1 MHVVATAGHVDH
13 GKSALVRA
21 LTDMDPDRWA
31 EEKRRGLTIDLG
43 FVWTTLPSGTDL
55 AFVDVPGHEKF
66 LGNMLAG
73 VGPAPV
79 VIFVVAA
86 DEGWQ
91 EQSTD
96 HRDAVR
102 ALDIQHGLIA
112 LTRADRADATRRAE
126 VAAQVR
132 DELAGTALADA
143 PLVEVSAHTGEGI
156 AQMRQVLDEVLAKV
170 PAPDPQAR
178 VRVWIDRAFSVKGAG
193 TVVTGTLVT
202 GTLRVGDTLQ
212 LASPDGTRA
221 VEVRGLHSE
230 NTAHQVV
237 EPTSRVAVNLRG
249 ISSDAIHRGHSL
261 LSPGSWE
268 LVEQIDVRRTFGQD
282 FYELP
287 QNIVVHIG
295 TAGLEAHVRPLSA
308 DYARLSLA
316 HPLPLQLLDRF
327 VVRSSGGRHVSAG
340 VQVIDVYPPELNRR
354 GAARRRAEE
363 LALLADG
370 NSAGRDSSDS
380 SPSDA
385 TTTADARPS
394 RATSTPVPSPSL
406 FTDPTGYIQRIG
418 YVPVAQ
424 LQRAGFAVDDPA
436 APPQGIIAFRQWW
449 IAARQITRW
458 KNQLLVV
465 LEKHAQDNPLAA
477 GMPRK
482 AAMDALDLQEDA
494 LLGIAVA
501 AAKVEQPDGVLR
513 LPGHKVEL
521 GAAEASV
528 AKLEAWLADDP
539 FAAPEA
545 DELQEL
551 RLGAKQ
557 LAAAEKAGRLLRLGQ
572 GIVLLPGAPQEAKK
586 RIAQLEQ
593 PFTLSAARKALST
606 TRRVAIPLLKYL
618 DEQGITRRLDG
629 GLRELR

>member
-102 ALDIQHGLIA
+102 ALDIRHGLIA

-126 VAAQVR
+126 VTAQVR
-132 DELAGTALADA
+132 HELAGTALADA

-156 AQMRQVLDEVLAKV
+156 AQMRQVLDEVLAQV

-178 VRVWIDRAFSVKGAG
+178 LRVWIDRAFSVKGAG
-193 TVVTGTLVT
+193 TVATGTLAA

-212 LASPDGTRA
+212 LASPDGTCA

-230 NTAHQVV
+230 NTAHQVLG
-237 EPTSRVAVNLRG
+237 PTSRVAVNLRG
-249 ISSDAIHRGHSL
+249 ISADAIHRGHSL
-261 LSPGSWE
+261 LSSGAWE

-327 VVRSSGGRHVSAG
+327 VVRSPGGRHVSAG

-370 NSAGRDSSDS
+370 NSAGRDRSDS

-385 TTTADARPS
+385 TTTAAPS
-394 RATSTPVPSPSL
+394 ASP
-406 FTDPTGYIQRIG
+406 FTDPTGYIQRVG
-418 YVPVAQ
+418 YVPVVQ
-424 LQRAGFAVDDPA
+424 LQRAGFTVGDPA
-436 APPQGIIAFRQWW
+436 APPQGVIAFRQWW

-458 KNQLLVV
+458 KNQLLVA

-482 AAMDALDLQEDA
+482 AAMDALDVQEDA
-494 LLGIAVA
+494 LLGIVIA
-501 AAKVEQPDGVLR
+501 AAKVEPADGLLR
-513 LPGHKVEL
+513 LPGHKVDL
-521 GAAEASV
+521 GEAEASV
-528 AKLEAWLADDP
+528 VKLESWLADEP

-557 LAAAEKAGRLLRLGQ
+557 LAAAENAGRLLRLSQ
-572 GIVLLPGAPQEAKK
+572 GIVLLPSAVQEAKK

-606 TRRVAIPLLKYL
+606 TRRVAIPLLEYL

>member
-21 LTDMDPDRWA
+21 LTDMEPDRWA

-96 HRDAVR
+96 HRDALR
-102 ALDIQHGLIA
+102 ALDIRHGLIA
-112 LTRADRADATRRAE
+112 LTRADRADANRRAE
-126 VAAQVR
+126 VTAQVR
-132 DELAGTALADA
+132 HELAGTALADA

-156 AQMRQVLDEVLAKV
+156 VQMRQVLDEVLAQV
-170 PAPDPQAR
+170 PAPDLQAR

-193 TVVTGTLVT
+193 TVVTGTLAA
-202 GTLRVGDTLQ
+202 GTLRVGDILQ

-230 NTAHQVV
+230 NTAHEVL

-249 ISSDAIHRGHSL
+249 ISADAIHRGHSL
-261 LSPGSWE
+261 LSSGAWE

-327 VVRSSGGRHVSAG
+327 VVRSPGGRHVSAG
-340 VQVIDVYPPELNRR
+340 VQVIDVYPPELKRR

-363 LALLADG
+363 LELLAD
-370 NSAGRDSSDS
+370 A

-385 TTTADARPS
+385 TTTVASSNP
-394 RATSTPVPSPSL
+394 
-406 FTDPTGYIQRIG
+406 FTDPTGYIQRVG
-418 YVPVAQ
+418 YVPVGK

-458 KNQLLVV
+458 KNQLLVA
-465 LEKHAQDNPLAA
+465 LDKHAQDNPLAA

-501 AAKVEQPDGVLR
+501 DAKVEQADGVLR
-513 LPGHKVEL
+513 VPGHKVDL

-557 LAAAEKAGRLLRLGQ
+557 LAAAENAGRLLRLGQ

-586 RIAQLEQ
+586 RITQLEQ

-606 TRRVAIPLLKYL
+606 TRRVAIPLLEYL

>member
-73 VGPAPV
+73 LGPAPV

-102 ALDIQHGLIA
+102 ALDIRHGLIA
-112 LTRADRADATRRAE
+112 LTRADRADAARRAE
-126 VAAQVR
+126 VTAQIR
-132 DELAGTALADA
+132 HELAGTALADA

-156 AQMRQVLDEVLAKV
+156 AQMRQVLDEVLAQV

-193 TVVTGTLVT
+193 TVVTGTLAA
-202 GTLRVGDTLQ
+202 GTLRVGDTVQ
-212 LASPDGTRA
+212 LAHPGGVRA

-230 NTAHQVV
+230 NTAHQVLG
-237 EPTSRVAVNLRG
+237 PTSRVAVNLRG
-249 ISSDAIHRGHSL
+249 ISADAIHRGHSL
-261 LSPGSWE
+261 VSPDAWE

-327 VVRSSGGRHVSAG
+327 VVRSPGGRHVSAG
-340 VQVIDVYPPELNRR
+340 VQIIDVYPPELNRR

-363 LALLADG
+363 LELLADG
-370 NSAGRDSSDS
+370 NSAGRDRNDS

-385 TTTADARPS
+385 TTTAAAS
-394 RATSTPVPSPSL
+394 ASP
-406 FTDPTGYIQRIG
+406 FTDPATYVQRVG

-424 LQRAGFAVDDPA
+424 LQRAGFNVGDPA
-436 APPQGIIAFRQWW
+436 APPQGIIAFGQWW

-501 AAKVEQPDGVLR
+501 AAKVEQADGVLR
-513 LPGHKVEL
+513 LPGHKVDL

-528 AKLEAWLADDP
+528 AKLETWLADDP

-557 LAAAEKAGRLLRLGQ
+557 LAVAENAGRLLRLSH
-572 GIVLLPGAPQEAKK
+572 GIVLLPSAVQEAKK

-606 TRRVAIPLLKYL
+606 TRRVAIPLLEYL

>member
-96 HRDAVR
+96 HRDALR
-102 ALDIQHGLIA
+102 ALDIRHGLIA
-112 LTRADRADATRRAE
+112 LTRADRADTTRRAE
-126 VAAQVR
+126 VTAQVR
-132 DELAGTALADA
+132 HELAGTALADA

-156 AQMRQVLDEVLAKV
+156 AQMRQVLDEVLAQV

-193 TVVTGTLVT
+193 TVVTGTLAA

-230 NTAHQVV
+230 NTAHQVL

-249 ISSDAIHRGHSL
+249 ISADAIHRGHSL
-261 LSPGSWE
+261 LSSGAWE

-308 DYARLSLA
+308 DHARLSMA

-327 VVRSSGGRHVSAG
+327 VVRSPGGRHVSAG
-340 VQVIDVYPPELNRR
+340 VQVIDVYPPELARR

-363 LALLADG
+363 LELLAD
-370 NSAGRDSSDS
+370 A
-380 SPSDA
+380 SPS
-385 TTTADARPS
+385 
-394 RATSTPVPSPSL
+394 ATSTPAASSSP
-406 FTDPTGYIQRIG
+406 FTDPTAYVQRVG
-418 YVPVAQ
+418 YVPVGK
-424 LQRAGFAVDDPA
+424 LQRAGFTVGDPA
-436 APPQGIIAFRQWW
+436 VPPQGIIAFRQWW
-449 IAARQITRW
+449 IAAREITRW
-458 KNQLLVV
+458 KNQLLVA
-465 LEKHAQDNPLAA
+465 LGKHAQDNPLAA

-501 AAKVEQPDGVLR
+501 AAKVEQVDGVLR
-513 LPGHKVEL
+513 VPGHKVDL

-528 AKLEAWLADDP
+528 TKLEAWLADDP

-557 LAAAEKAGRLLRLGQ
+557 LAAAENAGRLLRLGQ
-572 GIVLLPGAPQEAKK
+572 GIVVLPGAPQEAKK

-606 TRRVAIPLLKYL
+606 TRRVAIPLLEYL

>member
-1 MHVVATAGHVDH
+1 MHVVSTAGHVDH

-73 VGPAPV
+73 LGPAPV

-102 ALDIQHGLIA
+102 ALDIRHGLIA
-112 LTRADRADATRRAE
+112 LTRADRADAARRAE
-126 VAAQVR
+126 VTAQIR
-132 DELAGTALADA
+132 HELAGTALADA

-156 AQMRQVLDEVLAKV
+156 AQMRQVLDEVLAQV

-193 TVVTGTLVT
+193 TVVTGTLAA
-202 GTLRVGDTLQ
+202 GTLRVGDTVQ
-212 LASPDGTRA
+212 LAHPGGVRA

-230 NTAHQVV
+230 NTAHQVLG
-237 EPTSRVAVNLRG
+237 PTSRVAVNLRG
-249 ISSDAIHRGHSL
+249 ISADAIHRGHSL
-261 LSPGSWE
+261 VSPDAWE

-327 VVRSSGGRHVSAG
+327 VVRSPGGRHVSAG
-340 VQVIDVYPPELNRR
+340 VQIIDVYPPELNRR

-363 LALLADG
+363 LELLADG
-370 NSAGRDSSDS
+370 NSAGRDRNDS

-385 TTTADARPS
+385 TTTAAAS
-394 RATSTPVPSPSL
+394 ASP
-406 FTDPTGYIQRIG
+406 FTDPATYVQRVG

-424 LQRAGFAVDDPA
+424 LQRAGFTVGDPKT
-436 APPQGIIAFRQWW
+436 PPQGIIAFRQWW

-458 KNQLLVV
+458 KNQLLVA
-465 LEKHAQDNPLAA
+465 LGKHAQDNPLAA

-482 AAMDALDLQEDA
+482 AAMDALDVQEDA
-494 LLGIAVA
+494 LLGIAIA
-501 AAKVEQPDGVLR
+501 AAKVEPADGLLR
-513 LPGHKVEL
+513 LPGHRVDL
-521 GAAEASV
+521 GEAEASV
-528 AKLEAWLADDP
+528 VKLETWLADDP

-557 LAAAEKAGRLLRLGQ
+557 LAAAENAGRLLRLSH
-572 GIVLLPGAPQEAKK
+572 GIVLLPSAVQEAKK

-606 TRRVAIPLLKYL
+606 TRRVAIPLLEYL
-618 DEQGITRRLDG
+618 DEQGITRRVDS
-629 GLRELR
+629 GLRELT

>member
-96 HRDAVR
+96 HRDALR
-102 ALDIQHGLIA
+102 ALDIRHGLIA
-112 LTRADRADATRRAE
+112 LTRADRADANRRAE
-126 VAAQVR
+126 VTAQVR
-132 DELAGTALADA
+132 HELAGTALADA

-156 AQMRQVLDEVLAKV
+156 AQMRQVLDEVLAQV
-170 PAPDPQAR
+170 PAPDLQAR

-193 TVVTGTLVT
+193 TVVTGTLAA
-202 GTLRVGDTLQ
+202 GTLRVGDKLQ

-230 NTAHQVV
+230 NTAHEVL
-237 EPTSRVAVNLRG
+237 EPTSRAAVNLRG
-249 ISSDAIHRGHSL
+249 ISADAIHRGHSL
-261 LSPGSWE
+261 LSSDAWE

-327 VVRSSGGRHVSAG
+327 VVRSPGGRHVSAG
-340 VQVIDVYPPELNRR
+340 AQVIDVYPPELNRR

-363 LALLADG
+363 LALLADV
-370 NSAGRDSSDS
+370 

-385 TTTADARPS
+385 TTTAAAS
-394 RATSTPVPSPSL
+394 PSP
-406 FTDPTGYIQRIG
+406 FTDPTGYVQRVG
-418 YVPVAQ
+418 YVPVGK

-449 IAARQITRW
+449 IAAREITRW
-458 KNQLLVV
+458 KNQLLVA
-465 LEKHAQDNPLAA
+465 LDKHAQDNPLAA

-501 AAKVEQPDGVLR
+501 AAKVEQADGVLR
-513 LPGHKVEL
+513 LPGHKVDL
-521 GAAEASV
+521 GAAETSV

-557 LAAAEKAGRLLRLGQ
+557 LAAAENAGRLLRLGQ
-572 GIVLLPGAPQEAKK
+572 GIVLLPGAPEEAKK

-606 TRRVAIPLLKYL
+606 TRRVAIPLLEYL

>member
-102 ALDIQHGLIA
+102 ALDIRHGLIA

-126 VAAQVR
+126 ATAQVR
-132 DELAGTALADA
+132 HELAGTALADA

-156 AQMRQVLDEVLAKV
+156 AQMRQVLDEVLAQV

-193 TVVTGTLVT
+193 TVVTGTLAA

-230 NTAHQVV
+230 NTAHQVL

-249 ISSDAIHRGHSL
+249 ISADAIHRGHSL
-261 LSPGSWE
+261 LSAGAWE

-287 QNIVVHIG
+287 QSIVVHIG

-316 HPLPLQLLDRF
+316 YPLPLQLLDRF
-327 VVRSSGGRHVSAG
+327 VVRSPGGRHVSAG

-363 LALLADG
+363 LELLAD
-370 NSAGRDSSDS
+370 A
-380 SPSDA
+380 SPS
-385 TTTADARPS
+385 
-394 RATSTPVPSPSL
+394 ATSTPAASPSP
-406 FTDPTGYIQRIG
+406 FTDPTGYIQRVG
-418 YVPVAQ
+418 YVPVGK
-424 LQRAGFAVDDPA
+424 LQRAGFTVGDPA
-436 APPQGIIAFRQWW
+436 VPPQGIIAFRQWW
-449 IAARQITRW
+449 IAAREITRW
-458 KNQLLVV
+458 KNQLLVA
-465 LEKHAQDNPLAA
+465 LGKHAQENPLAA

-501 AAKVEQPDGVLR
+501 AAKVEQVDGVLR
-513 LPGHKVEL
+513 VPGHKVDL

-557 LAAAEKAGRLLRLGQ
+557 LAAAENAGRLLRLGQ
-572 GIVLLPGAPQEAKK
+572 GIIVLPSAPQEAKK

-606 TRRVAIPLLKYL
+606 TRRVAIPLLEYL

>member
-102 ALDIQHGLIA
+102 ALDIRHGLIA

-126 VAAQVR
+126 VTAQVR
-132 DELAGTALADA
+132 HELAGTALADA

-156 AQMRQVLDEVLAKV
+156 AQMRQVLDEVLAQV
-170 PAPDPQAR
+170 PAPDAQAR

-193 TVVTGTLVT
+193 TVVTGTLAA

-212 LASPDGTRA
+212 LASLDGTRV

-230 NTAHQVV
+230 NTAHQVL

-249 ISSDAIHRGHSL
+249 ISADAIHRGHSL
-261 LSPGSWE
+261 LSSGAWE

-316 HPLPLQLLDRF
+316 YPLPLQLLDRF
-327 VVRSSGGRHVSAG
+327 VVRSPGGRHVSAG

-363 LALLADG
+363 LELLAD
-370 NSAGRDSSDS
+370 A
-380 SPSDA
+380 SPS
-385 TTTADARPS
+385 
-394 RATSTPVPSPSL
+394 ATSTPATSTPAASPSP
-406 FTDPTGYIQRIG
+406 FTDPTGYIQRVG
-418 YVPVAQ
+418 YVPVDK
-424 LQRAGFAVDDPA
+424 LQRAGFTVDDPA

-449 IAARQITRW
+449 IAAREITRW
-458 KNQLLVV
+458 KNQLLVA
-465 LEKHAQDNPLAA
+465 LGKHAQENPLAA

-501 AAKVEQPDGVLR
+501 AAKVEQVDGVLR
-513 LPGHKVEL
+513 VPGHKVDL

-557 LAAAEKAGRLLRLGQ
+557 LAAAENAGRLLRLGQ

-606 TRRVAIPLLKYL
+606 TRRVAIPLLEYL

-629 GLRELR
+629 GLRELT

>member
-96 HRDAVR
+96 HRDALR
-102 ALDIQHGLIA
+102 ALDIRHGLIA

-126 VAAQVR
+126 VTAQVR
-132 DELAGTALADA
+132 HELAGTALADA
-143 PLVEVSAHTGEGI
+143 PLVEASAHTGEGI
-156 AQMRQVLDEVLAKV
+156 AQMRQVLDEVLAQV

-193 TVVTGTLVT
+193 TVVTGTLAA
-202 GTLRVGDTLQ
+202 GTLRVGDKLQ
-212 LASPDGTRA
+212 LASPDGGRA

-230 NTAHQVV
+230 NTAHQVL

-249 ISSDAIHRGHSL
+249 ISADAIHRGHSL
-261 LSPGSWE
+261 LSSGAWE

-316 HPLPLQLLDRF
+316 HRLPLQLLDRF
-327 VVRSSGGRHVSAG
+327 VVRSPGGRHVSAG

-363 LALLADG
+363 LELLAD
-370 NSAGRDSSDS
+370 A
-380 SPSDA
+380 SPS
-385 TTTADARPS
+385 
-394 RATSTPVPSPSL
+394 ATSIPAASPSP
-406 FTDPTGYIQRIG
+406 FTDPTAYVQRVG
-418 YVPVAQ
+418 YVPVGK
-424 LQRAGFAVDDPA
+424 LQRAGFAVGDPA

-449 IAARQITRW
+449 IAAREITRW
-458 KNQLLVV
+458 KNQLLVA
-465 LEKHAQDNPLAA
+465 LGKHAQENPLAA

-501 AAKVEQPDGVLR
+501 AAKVEQVDGVLR
-513 LPGHKVEL
+513 VPGHKVDL

-557 LAAAEKAGRLLRLGQ
+557 LAAAENAGRLLRLGQ
-572 GIVLLPGAPQEAKK
+572 GIIVLPSAPQEAKK

-606 TRRVAIPLLKYL
+606 TRRVAIPLLEYL

>member
-102 ALDIQHGLIA
+102 ALDIRHGLIA

-126 VAAQVR
+126 VTAQVR
-132 DELAGTALADA
+132 HELAGTALADA

-156 AQMRQVLDEVLAKV
+156 AQMRQVLDEVLAQV

-193 TVVTGTLVT
+193 TVVTGTLSA
-202 GTLRVGDTLQ
+202 GTLRVGDKLE
-212 LASPDGTRA
+212 LASPDDTRA

-230 NTAHQVV
+230 NTAHEVL

-249 ISSDAIHRGHSL
+249 ISADAIHRGHSL
-261 LSPGSWE
+261 LSSGAWE
-268 LVEQIDVRRTFGQD
+268 LVEQIDVCRTFGQD

-327 VVRSSGGRHVSAG
+327 VVRSPGGRHVSAG
-340 VQVIDVYPPELNRR
+340 VQVIDVYPPELARR

-363 LALLADG
+363 LELLAD
-370 NSAGRDSSDS
+370 A
-380 SPSDA
+380 SPS
-385 TTTADARPS
+385 
-394 RATSTPVPSPSL
+394 ATSIPAASPSP
-406 FTDPTGYIQRIG
+406 FTDPTAYVQRVG
-418 YVPVAQ
+418 YVPVGK
-424 LQRAGFAVDDPA
+424 LQRAGFAVGDPA

-449 IAARQITRW
+449 IAAREITRW
-458 KNQLLVV
+458 KNQLLVA
-465 LEKHAQDNPLAA
+465 LGKHAQNNPLAA

-482 AAMDALDLQEDA
+482 AAMDTLDLQEDA

-501 AAKVEQPDGVLR
+501 AAKVEQADGVLR
-513 LPGHKVEL
+513 VPGHKVDL

-528 AKLEAWLADDP
+528 TKLEAWLADDP

-557 LAAAEKAGRLLRLGQ
+557 LAAAENAGRLLRLGQ
-572 GIVLLPGAPQEAKK
+572 GIVVLPGAPQEAKK

-606 TRRVAIPLLKYL
+606 TRRVAIPLLEYL

>member
-73 VGPAPV
+73 LGPAPV

-102 ALDIQHGLIA
+102 ALDIRHGLIA
-112 LTRADRADATRRAE
+112 MTRADRADAARRAE
-126 VAAQVR
+126 VTAQIR
-132 DELAGTALADA
+132 HELAGTALADA

-156 AQMRQVLDEVLAKV
+156 AQMRQVLDEVLAQV

-193 TVVTGTLVT
+193 TVVTGTLAA
-202 GTLRVGDTLQ
+202 GTLRVGDTVQ
-212 LASPDGTRA
+212 LAHPGGVRA

-230 NTAHQVV
+230 NTAHQVLG
-237 EPTSRVAVNLRG
+237 PTSRVAVNLRG
-249 ISSDAIHRGHSL
+249 ISADAIHRGHSL
-261 LSPGSWE
+261 VSPDAWE

-327 VVRSSGGRHVSAG
+327 VVRSPGGRHVSAG
-340 VQVIDVYPPELNRR
+340 VQIIDVYPPELARR

-363 LALLADG
+363 LELLADG
-370 NSAGRDSSDS
+370 NSAGRDRNDS

-385 TTTADARPS
+385 TTTAAAS
-394 RATSTPVPSPSL
+394 ASP
-406 FTDPTGYIQRIG
+406 FTDPATYVQRVG

-424 LQRAGFAVDDPA
+424 LQRAGFNVGDLKT
-436 APPQGIIAFRQWW
+436 PPQGIIAFRQWW

-458 KNQLLVV
+458 KNQLLVA

-482 AAMDALDLQEDA
+482 AAMDALDLREDA

-501 AAKVEQPDGVLR
+501 AAKVEPADGLLR
-513 LPGHKVEL
+513 LPGHKVDL
-521 GAAEASV
+521 GEAEASV
-528 AKLEAWLADDP
+528 VKLETWLADDP

-557 LAAAEKAGRLLRLGQ
+557 LAAAENAGRLLRLSH
-572 GIVLLPGAPQEAKK
+572 GIVLLPSAVQEAKK

-606 TRRVAIPLLKYL
+606 TRRVAIPLLEYL
-618 DEQGITRRLDG
+618 DEQGITRRVDS

>member
-96 HRDAVR
+96 HRDALR
-102 ALDIQHGLIA
+102 ALDIRHGLIA
-112 LTRADRADATRRAE
+112 LTRADRADATHRAE
-126 VAAQVR
+126 VTAQVR
-132 DELAGTALADA
+132 HELAGTALAGA

-156 AQMRQVLDEVLAKV
+156 AQMRQVLDEVLAQV

-193 TVVTGTLVT
+193 TVVTGTLAA

-212 LASPDGTRA
+212 LASPDGGRA

-230 NTAHQVV
+230 NTAHQVL

-249 ISSDAIHRGHSL
+249 ISADAIHRGHSL
-261 LSPGSWE
+261 LSPGAWE

-282 FYELP
+282 FHGLP

-295 TAGLEAHVRPLSA
+295 TAGLEAHVRPLSG

-327 VVRSSGGRHVSAG
+327 VVRSPGGRHVSAG
-340 VQVIDVYPPELNRR
+340 VQVIDVYPPELARR

-363 LALLADG
+363 LALLADA
-370 NSAGRDSSDS
+370 N
-380 SPSDA
+380 PSDA
-385 TTTADARPS
+385 TTTAAAS
-394 RATSTPVPSPSL
+394 PSP
-406 FTDPTGYIQRIG
+406 FTDPTAYVQRVG
-418 YVPVAQ
+418 YVPVAK

-436 APPQGIIAFRQWW
+436 VPPQGIIAFREWW
-449 IAARQITRW
+449 IAAREITRW
-458 KNQLLVV
+458 KNQLLVA
-465 LEKHAQDNPLAA
+465 LGKHAQNNPLAA

-494 LLGIAVA
+494 LLGIAVV
-501 AAKVEQPDGVLR
+501 AAKVEQADGVLR
-513 LPGHKVEL
+513 LPGHKVDL

-528 AKLEAWLADDP
+528 AKLESWLADDP

-572 GIVLLPGAPQEAKK
+572 GIVLLPSAPEEAKK

-606 TRRVAIPLLKYL
+606 TRRVAIPLLEYL

-629 GLRELR
+629 GLRELT

>member
-43 FVWTTLPSGTDL
+43 FVWTTLPSGADV

-91 EQSTD
+91 AQSTD
-96 HRDAVR
+96 HRDALR

-112 LTRADRADATRRAE
+112 VTRADRAGAARRAE
-126 VAAQVR
+126 VTAQVR
-132 DELAGTALADA
+132 HELAGTALADA

-156 AQMRQVLDEVLAKV
+156 AQMRQLLDQVLARV

-193 TVVTGTLVT
+193 TVVTGTLAA
-202 GTLRVGDTLQ
+202 GTLRVGDILQ

-230 NTAHQVV
+230 NTAHQVL

-249 ISSDAIHRGHSL
+249 ISADAIHRGHSL
-261 LSPGSWE
+261 LSSGAWE

-282 FYELP
+282 FHELP

-295 TAGLEAHVRPLSA
+295 TAGLEAHMRPLSA

-327 VVRSSGGRHVSAG
+327 VVRSPGGRHVSAG

-363 LALLADG
+363 LALLADA
-370 NSAGRDSSDS
+370 N
-380 SPSDA
+380 PSDA
-385 TTTADARPS
+385 TTTAAASPS
-394 RATSTPVPSPSL
+394 HATSTPAASPSP
-406 FTDPTGYIQRIG
+406 FTDPTAYVQRVG
-418 YVPVAQ
+418 YVPVGK
-424 LQRAGFAVDDPA
+424 LQRAGFTVDDPA
-436 APPQGIIAFRQWW
+436 VPPQGIIAFRQWW
-449 IAARQITRW
+449 IAAREITRW
-458 KNQLLVV
+458 KNQLLVA
-465 LEKHAQDNPLAA
+465 LGKHAQDNPLAA

-482 AAMDALDLQEDA
+482 AAMDTLDLQEDA

-501 AAKVEQPDGVLR
+501 AAKVEQADGVLR
-513 LPGHKVEL
+513 LPGHKVDL

-557 LAAAEKAGRLLRLGQ
+557 LAAAENAGRLLRLGQ
-572 GIVLLPGAPQEAKK
+572 GIIVLPSAPQQAKQ

-593 PFTLSAARKALST
+593 PFTLSAARKALGT
-606 TRRVAIPLLKYL
+606 TRRVAIPLLEYL

>member
-102 ALDIQHGLIA
+102 ALDIRHGLIA

-126 VAAQVR
+126 VTAQVR
-132 DELAGTALADA
+132 HELAGTALADA

-156 AQMRQVLDEVLAKV
+156 AQMRQVLDEVLAQV

-193 TVVTGTLVT
+193 TVVTGTLAA

-230 NTAHQVV
+230 NTAHQVL

-249 ISSDAIHRGHSL
+249 ISADAIHRGHSL
-261 LSPGSWE
+261 LSLGAWE

-327 VVRSSGGRHVSAG
+327 VVRSPGGRHVSAG

-363 LALLADG
+363 LELLVDA
-370 NSAGRDSSDS
+370 
-380 SPSDA
+380 SPS
-385 TTTADARPS
+385 
-394 RATSTPVPSPSL
+394 ATSTPAASPSP
-406 FTDPTGYIQRIG
+406 FTDPTAYVQRVG
-418 YVPVAQ
+418 YVPVGK
-424 LQRAGFAVDDPA
+424 LQRAGFAVGDPA

-449 IAARQITRW
+449 IAAREITRW
-458 KNQLLVV
+458 KNQLLVA
-465 LEKHAQDNPLAA
+465 LDKHAQDNPLAA

-501 AAKVEQPDGVLR
+501 AAKVEQVDGVLR
-513 LPGHKVEL
+513 LPGYKVDL

-557 LAAAEKAGRLLRLGQ
+557 LAAAENAGRLLRLGQ

-606 TRRVAIPLLKYL
+606 TRRVAIPLLEYL

>member
-43 FVWTTLPSGTDL
+43 FVWTTLPSGADV

-73 VGPAPV
+73 VGPVSV

-91 EQSTD
+91 AQSTD
-96 HRDAVR
+96 HRDALR

-112 LTRADRADATRRAE
+112 VTRADRAGAARRAE
-126 VAAQVR
+126 VTAQVR
-132 DELAGTALADA
+132 HELAGTALADA

-156 AQMRQVLDEVLAKV
+156 AQMRQVLDQVLARV

-193 TVVTGTLVT
+193 TVVTGTLAA
-202 GTLRVGDTLQ
+202 GTLRVGDILQ

-230 NTAHQVV
+230 NTAHQVL

-249 ISSDAIHRGHSL
+249 IRADAIHRGHSL
-261 LSPGSWE
+261 LSSGAWE

-282 FYELP
+282 FHELP

-295 TAGLEAHVRPLSA
+295 AAGLEAHVRPLSA
-308 DYARLSLA
+308 DYARLSLD

-327 VVRSSGGRHVSAG
+327 VVRSPGGRHVSAG
-340 VQVIDVYPPELNRR
+340 VQVIDVYPPELARR

-363 LALLADG
+363 LELLAD
-370 NSAGRDSSDS
+370 A

-385 TTTADARPS
+385 TTTP
-394 RATSTPVPSPSL
+394 ATSTPAASPSP
-406 FTDPTGYIQRIG
+406 FTDPTGYIQRVG
-418 YVPVAQ
+418 YVPVDK
-424 LQRAGFAVDDPA
+424 LQRAGFAVGDPA

-449 IAARQITRW
+449 IAAREITRW
-458 KNQLLVV
+458 KNQLLVA
-465 LEKHAQDNPLAA
+465 LGKHAQDNPLAA

-501 AAKVEQPDGVLR
+501 AAKVEQADGVLR
-513 LPGHKVEL
+513 LPGHKVDL

-539 FAAPEA
+539 FAAPDA

-557 LAAAEKAGRLLRLGQ
+557 LAAAENAGRLLRLGQ
-572 GIVLLPGAPQEAKK
+572 GIIVLPSAPQQAKQ
-586 RIAQLEQ
+586 RIAQLKQ
-593 PFTLSAARKALST
+593 PFTLSAARKALGT
-606 TRRVAIPLLKYL
+606 TRRVAIPLLEHL

>member
-96 HRDAVR
+96 HRDALR
-102 ALDIQHGLIA
+102 ALDIRHGLIA
-112 LTRADRADATRRAE
+112 LTRADRADAARRAE
-126 VAAQVR
+126 VTAQVR
-132 DELAGTALADA
+132 SQLAGTALADA

-156 AQMRQVLDEVLAKV
+156 AQMRQVLDEMLAKV

-178 VRVWIDRAFSVKGAG
+178 LRVWIDRAFSVKGAG
-193 TVVTGTLVT
+193 TVVTGTLAA
-202 GTLRVGDTLQ
+202 GTLQVGDTLQ
-212 LASPDGTRA
+212 LASSDGTRV

-230 NTAHQVV
+230 NTAHQVL

-249 ISSDAIHRGHSL
+249 ISADAIHRGHSL
-261 LSPGSWE
+261 LSSGAWE

-295 TAGLEAHVRPLSA
+295 TAGLETHVRPLSA
-308 DYARLSLA
+308 DYARLNLA

-327 VVRSSGGRHVSAG
+327 VVRSPGGRHVSAG

-363 LALLADG
+363 LALLAD
-370 NSAGRDSSDS
+370 A

-385 TTTADARPS
+385 TTTAAAS
-394 RATSTPVPSPSL
+394 ASP
-406 FTDPTGYIQRIG
+406 FTDPTSYIQRVG

-424 LQRAGFAVDDPA
+424 LQRAGFTVDDPA
-436 APPQGIIAFRQWW
+436 APPQGIIAFREWW
-449 IAARQITRW
+449 VAARQITRW
-458 KNQLLVV
+458 KNQLLVA
-465 LEKHAQDNPLAA
+465 LGKHAQDNPLAA

-482 AAMDALDLQEDA
+482 AAMDALDLREDA

-501 AAKVEQPDGVLR
+501 AAKVEQVGGLLR
-513 LPGHKVEL
+513 LPGHKVDL

-528 AKLEAWLADDP
+528 AKLETWLADDP

-557 LAAAEKAGRLLRLGQ
+557 LAAAQKAGRLLRLGQ
-572 GIVLLPGAPQEAKK
+572 GIVLLPGAPEEAKK

-593 PFTLSAARKALST
+593 PFTLSEARKALDT
-606 TRRVAIPLLKYL
+606 TRRVAIPLLEYL

>member
-43 FVWTTLPSGTDL
+43 FVWTTLPSGADV

-91 EQSTD
+91 AQSTD
-96 HRDAVR
+96 HRDALR
-102 ALDIQHGLIA
+102 ALDIQYGLIA
-112 LTRADRADATRRAE
+112 VTRADRAGAARRAE
-126 VAAQVR
+126 VTAQVR
-132 DELAGTALADA
+132 HELAGTALADA

-156 AQMRQVLDEVLAKV
+156 AQMRQVLDQVLARV

-178 VRVWIDRAFSVKGAG
+178 VRVWIDRAFSVKGVG
-193 TVVTGTLVT
+193 TVVTGTLAA
-202 GTLRVGDTLQ
+202 GTLRVGDKLQ
-212 LASPDGTRA
+212 LASPEGTRE

-230 NTAHQVV
+230 NTAHQVL

-249 ISSDAIHRGHSL
+249 ISADAIHRGHSL
-261 LSPGSWE
+261 LSPGAWE

-316 HPLPLQLLDRF
+316 YPLPLQLLDRF
-327 VVRSSGGRHVSAG
+327 VVRSPGGRHVSAG

-363 LALLADG
+363 LELLADG
-370 NSAGRDSSDS
+370 NSAGRDRNDR

-385 TTTADARPS
+385 TTTAA
-394 RATSTPVPSPSL
+394 ASTPAASPSP
-406 FTDPTGYIQRIG
+406 FTDPTGYIQRVG
-418 YVPVAQ
+418 YVPVDK
-424 LQRAGFAVDDPA
+424 LQRAGFAVGDPA

-449 IAARQITRW
+449 IAAREITRW
-458 KNQLLVV
+458 KNQLLVA

-482 AAMDALDLQEDA
+482 AAMDALELQEDP

-501 AAKVEQPDGVLR
+501 AAKVEQADGVVR
-513 LPGHKVEL
+513 LPGHKVDL
-521 GAAEASV
+521 GEAEASV

-557 LAAAEKAGRLLRLGQ
+557 LAAAENAGRLLRLGQ
-572 GIVLLPGAPQEAKK
+572 GIIVLPSAPQQAKQ

-593 PFTLSAARKALST
+593 PFTLSAARKALGT
-606 TRRVAIPLLKYL
+606 TRRVAIPLLEYL

>member
-96 HRDAVR
+96 HRDALR
-102 ALDIQHGLIA
+102 ALDIRHGLIA
-112 LTRADRADATRRAE
+112 LTRADRADANRRAE
-126 VAAQVR
+126 VTAQVR
-132 DELAGTALADA
+132 HELAGTALADA

-156 AQMRQVLDEVLAKV
+156 AQMRQVLDEVLAQV

-193 TVVTGTLVT
+193 TVVTGTLAA

-230 NTAHQVV
+230 NTAHEVL

-249 ISSDAIHRGHSL
+249 ISADAIHRGHSL
-261 LSPGSWE
+261 LSSGEWE

-316 HPLPLQLLDRF
+316 YPLPLQLLDRF
-327 VVRSSGGRHVSAG
+327 VVRSPGGRHVSAG

-363 LALLADG
+363 LALLADV
-370 NSAGRDSSDS
+370 

-385 TTTADARPS
+385 TTTAAASPS
-394 RATSTPVPSPSL
+394 HATSTPAPSPSP
-406 FTDPTGYIQRIG
+406 FTDPTGYIQRVG
-418 YVPVAQ
+418 YVPVGK

-458 KNQLLVV
+458 KNQLLVA
-465 LEKHAQDNPLAA
+465 LDKHAQDNPLAA

-501 AAKVEQPDGVLR
+501 AAKVEQADGVLR
-513 LPGHKVEL
+513 VPGHKVDL

-557 LAAAEKAGRLLRLGQ
+557 LAAAENEGRLLRLGQ
-572 GIVLLPGAPQEAKK
+572 GIVVLPGAPQEAKK

-606 TRRVAIPLLKYL
+606 TRRVAIPLLEYL

-629 GLRELR
+629 GLRELT

>member
-43 FVWTTLPSGTDL
+43 FVWTTLPSGADV

-91 EQSTD
+91 AQSTD
-96 HRDAVR
+96 HRDALR

-112 LTRADRADATRRAE
+112 VTRADRAGAARRAE
-126 VAAQVR
+126 VTAQVR
-132 DELAGTALADA
+132 HELAGTALADA

-156 AQMRQVLDEVLAKV
+156 AQMRQLLDQVLARV

-193 TVVTGTLVT
+193 TVVTGTLAA
-202 GTLRVGDTLQ
+202 VGDKLQ
-212 LASPDGTRA
+212 LASPEGTRE

-230 NTAHQVV
+230 NTAHQVL

-249 ISSDAIHRGHSL
+249 ISADAIHRGHSL
-261 LSPGSWE
+261 LSSGAWE

-282 FYELP
+282 FHELP

-295 TAGLEAHVRPLSA
+295 TAGLEAHMRPLSA

-327 VVRSSGGRHVSAG
+327 VVRSPGGRHVSAG

-363 LALLADG
+363 LALLADA
-370 NSAGRDSSDS
+370 N
-380 SPSDA
+380 PSDA
-385 TTTADARPS
+385 TTTAAASPS
-394 RATSTPVPSPSL
+394 HATSTPAASPSP
-406 FTDPTGYIQRIG
+406 FTDPTAYVQRVG
-418 YVPVAQ
+418 YVPVGK
-424 LQRAGFAVDDPA
+424 LQRAGFTVDDPA
-436 APPQGIIAFRQWW
+436 VPPQGIIAFRQWW
-449 IAARQITRW
+449 IAAREITRW
-458 KNQLLVV
+458 KNQLLVA
-465 LEKHAQDNPLAA
+465 LGKHAQDNPLAA

-482 AAMDALDLQEDA
+482 AAMDTLDLQEDA

-501 AAKVEQPDGVLR
+501 AAKVEQADGVLR
-513 LPGHKVEL
+513 LPGHKVDL

-557 LAAAEKAGRLLRLGQ
+557 LAAAENAGRLLRLGQ
-572 GIVLLPGAPQEAKK
+572 GIIVLPSAPQQAKQ

-593 PFTLSAARKALST
+593 PFTLSAARKALGT
-606 TRRVAIPLLKYL
+606 TRRVAIPLLEYL

>member
-96 HRDAVR
+96 HRDALR
-102 ALDIQHGLIA
+102 ALDIRHGLIA

-126 VAAQVR
+126 VTAQVR
-132 DELAGTALADA
+132 HELAGTALADA

-156 AQMRQVLDEVLAKV
+156 AQMRQVLDEVLAQV

-193 TVVTGTLVT
+193 TVVTGTLAA

-230 NTAHQVV
+230 NTAHQVL

-249 ISSDAIHRGHSL
+249 ISADAIHRGHSL
-261 LSPGSWE
+261 LSSGAWE

-327 VVRSSGGRHVSAG
+327 VVRSPGGRHVSAG
-340 VQVIDVYPPELNRR
+340 VQVIDVYPPELARR

-363 LALLADG
+363 LELLAD
-370 NSAGRDSSDS
+370 A
-380 SPSDA
+380 SPS
-385 TTTADARPS
+385 
-394 RATSTPVPSPSL
+394 ATSTPAASPSP
-406 FTDPTGYIQRIG
+406 FTDPTGYIQRVG
-418 YVPVAQ
+418 YVPVDK

-436 APPQGIIAFRQWW
+436 TPPQGIIAFREWW
-449 IAARQITRW
+449 IAAREITRW
-458 KNQLLVV
+458 KNQLLVA
-465 LEKHAQDNPLAA
+465 LDKHAQNNPLAA

-482 AAMDALDLQEDA
+482 AAMDTLDLQEDA

-501 AAKVEQPDGVLR
+501 AAKVEQVDGVLR
-513 LPGHKVEL
+513 VPGHKVDL

-557 LAAAEKAGRLLRLGQ
+557 LAAAENAGRLLRLGQ
-572 GIVLLPGAPQEAKK
+572 GIIVLPSAPQEAKK

-606 TRRVAIPLLKYL
+606 TRRVAIPLLEYL

>member
-43 FVWTTLPSGTDL
+43 FVWTTLPSGADV

-91 EQSTD
+91 AQSTD
-96 HRDAVR
+96 HRDALR
-102 ALDIQHGLIA
+102 ALDIQYGLIA
-112 LTRADRADATRRAE
+112 VTRADRAGAARRAE
-126 VAAQVR
+126 VTAQVR
-132 DELAGTALADA
+132 HELAGTALADA

-156 AQMRQVLDEVLAKV
+156 AQMRQVLDQVLARV

-178 VRVWIDRAFSVKGAG
+178 VRVWIDRAFSVKGVG
-193 TVVTGTLVT
+193 TVVTGTLAA
-202 GTLRVGDTLQ
+202 GTLRVGDKLQ
-212 LASPDGTRA
+212 LASPEGTRE

-230 NTAHQVV
+230 NTAHQVL

-249 ISSDAIHRGHSL
+249 ISADAIHRGHSL
-261 LSPGSWE
+261 LSPGAWE

-295 TAGLEAHVRPLSA
+295 TAGLEAHVRSLSA

-316 HPLPLQLLDRF
+316 YPLPLQLLDRF
-327 VVRSSGGRHVSAG
+327 VVRSPGGRHVSAG

-363 LALLADG
+363 LELLADG
-370 NSAGRDSSDS
+370 NSAGRDRNDR

-385 TTTADARPS
+385 TTTAA
-394 RATSTPVPSPSL
+394 ASTPAASPSP
-406 FTDPTGYIQRIG
+406 FTDPTGYIQRVG
-418 YVPVAQ
+418 YVPVDK
-424 LQRAGFAVDDPA
+424 LQRAGFAVGDPA

-449 IAARQITRW
+449 IAAREITRW
-458 KNQLLVV
+458 KNQLLVA

-482 AAMDALDLQEDA
+482 AAMDALELQEDP

-501 AAKVEQPDGVLR
+501 AAKVEQADGVVR
-513 LPGHKVEL
+513 LPGHKVDL
-521 GAAEASV
+521 GEAEASV

-557 LAAAEKAGRLLRLGQ
+557 LAAAENAGRLLRLGQ
-572 GIVLLPGAPQEAKK
+572 GIIVLPSAPQQAKQ

-593 PFTLSAARKALST
+593 PFTLSAARKALGT
-606 TRRVAIPLLKYL
+606 TRRVAIPLLEYL

>member
-73 VGPAPV
+73 VGPTPV

-102 ALDIQHGLIA
+102 ALDIRHGLIA
-112 LTRADRADATRRAE
+112 MTRADRADATRRAE
-126 VAAQVR
+126 VTAQVR
-132 DELAGTALADA
+132 HELAGTALADA

-178 VRVWIDRAFSVKGAG
+178 LRVWIDRAFSVKGAG
-193 TVVTGTLVT
+193 TVVTGTLAA

-212 LASPDGTRA
+212 LASPDGTRV

-230 NTAHQVV
+230 NTAHQVL

-249 ISSDAIHRGHSL
+249 ISADAIHRGHSL
-261 LSPGSWE
+261 LSPGAWE
-268 LVEQIDVRRTFGQD
+268 LVEQIDVRHTFGQD

-308 DYARLSLA
+308 DYARLNLA

-327 VVRSSGGRHVSAG
+327 VVRSPGGRHVSAG

-363 LALLADG
+363 LELFADG
-370 NSAGRDSSDS
+370 NSAGRDSS
-380 SPSDA
+380 PSDA
-385 TTTADARPS
+385 TTTAAAS
-394 RATSTPVPSPSL
+394 ASP
-406 FTDPTGYIQRIG
+406 FTDPTGYIQRVG
-418 YVPVAQ
+418 YVPVGK
-424 LQRAGFAVDDPA
+424 LQRAGFSVSDPA
-436 APPQGIIAFRQWW
+436 VPPQGIIAFRQWW

-458 KNQLLVV
+458 KNQLLVA
-465 LEKHAQDNPLAA
+465 LGKHAQDNPLAA

-482 AAMDALDLQEDA
+482 AAMDALDLREDA

-501 AAKVEQPDGVLR
+501 AAKVEQADGVLR
-513 LPGHKVEL
+513 LPGHKVDL

-528 AKLEAWLADDP
+528 VKLETWLADDP

-557 LAAAEKAGRLLRLGQ
+557 LAVAENAGRLLRLTQ
-572 GIVLLPGAPQEAKK
+572 GIVLLPSAVQEAKK

-606 TRRVAIPLLKYL
+606 TRRVAIPLLEYL